1 MKNGK
6 DNLIPFN
13 SLTEDEQRKLAS
25 KGGKASGKARK
36 KKADLKKAFNTL
48 LNLDVQDKKIKKQLE
63 DLGMDGDNQALLA
76 FSVFQQ
82 AVKGNQKAVENL
94 IKLTN
99 TKDEYDIKEQK
110 ERIKSIKLE
119 NEKRVK
125 SDDVDKESK
134 LDEYFSKLEE
144 VLKDG
149 S

>member
-1 MKNGK
+1 MANEQ
-6 DNLIPFN
+6 NLIPN
-13 SLTEDEQRKLAS
+13 SKRTPSELRELTS
-25 KGGKASGKARK
+25 KGGKASGKARR

-99 TKDEYDIKEQK
+99 TKDDLDIKEQK
-110 ERIKSIKLE
+110 ERIKSIKLD
-119 NEKRVK
+119 NEKK
-125 SDDVDKESK
+125 SKDEEINKESK
-134 LDEYFSKLEE
+134 LDDYFSKLEE

-149 S
+149 N